1 MDRKKP
7 IEFPQRTFDLLDTA
21 QQFASEQIVERPDA
35 VPGLH
40 IGTSAF
46 TATGF
51 SGSFYPAELQ
61 PRDYLAYYATKFS
74 TVEID
79 STFYHAPTRSTV
91 AGWAAKTPE
100 NFIIAAKVPQ
110 QITHEKCLVDC
121 GPEFNEFIST
131 MDLLGPGKLGP
142 LLFQFPYFD
151 KDAFATGD
159 DFLDRLKPFLQRL
172 PESYRFAIEIRN
184 RYWLNERFAD
194 LLREH
199 AVALVLQD
207 ILYMP
212 LPRMLNFDYIT
223 APFTYVRLLG
233 DRKEIEKQTKTWDR
247 VIVDRSKELRS
258 WVDVCQQT
266 VKRGIDTYVYANNH
280 FAGHS
285 PATVEQFKKLWN
297 AN

>member
-1 MDRKKP
+1 MSRKKP
-7 IEFPQRTFDLLDTA
+7 IEFQQCTFDLLDTV
-21 QQFASEQIVERPDA
+21 QFASEQTVERPDA

-46 TATGF
+46 TAAGF

-61 PRDYLAYYATKFS
+61 PRDYLAYYATRFS

-79 STFYHAPTRSTV
+79 ATFYHAPTRSTV

-121 GPEFNEFIST
+121 DSDFSEFIST
-131 MDLLGPGKLGP
+131 MDLLGNKLGP

-151 KDAFATGD
+151 KEAFGTGE
-159 DFLDRLKPFLQRL
+159 DFLARLTPFLKKL
-172 PESYRFAIEIRN
+172 PKDHRFAIEIRN
-184 RYWLNERFAD
+184 KHWLNERFAD
-194 LLREH
+194 LLRDFN
-199 AVALVLQD
+199 AALVLQD

-212 LPRMLNFDYIT
+212 QPHMMKFDYIT
-223 APFTYVRLLG
+223 ASFTYVRLLG
-233 DRKEIEKQTKTWDR
+233 DRKGIEKQTKTWDK

-266 VKRGIDTYVYANNH
+266 VQRGIDTYVYANNH

-285 PATVEQFKKLWN
+285 PATVEQFKQLWKDVGQ
-297 AN
+297 

>member
-1 MDRKKP
+1 VSHKKP
-7 IEFPQRTFDLLDTA
+7 IEFPQRTLDLLDTA
-21 QQFASEQIVERPDA
+21 QIASEQIVERPDA

-46 TATGF
+46 TAAGF
-51 SGSFYPAELQ
+51 SGSFYPSDLQ

-79 STFYHAPTRSTV
+79 ATFYHAPTRSTV

-100 NFIIAAKVPQ
+100 NFLIAAKVPQ

-121 GPEFNEFIST
+121 DSEFSEFIST
-131 MDLLGPGKLGP
+131 MDLLGDKLGP

-159 DFLDRLKPFLQRL
+159 DFLDRLKPFLQKL
-172 PESYRFAIEIRN
+172 PKGNRFAIEIRN
-184 RYWLNERFAD
+184 KYWLNERFAD

-207 ILYMP
+207 ISYMP
-212 LPRMLNFDYIT
+212 VPHMLKFDYIT

-233 DRKEIEKQTKTWDR
+233 DRKEIEKQTKTWDK
-247 VIVDRSKELRS
+247 VIVDRTSELRG
-258 WVDVCQQT
+258 WVDMCQRT
-266 VKRGIDTYVYANNH
+266 VKRGIDTHVYVNNH

-285 PATVEQFKKLWN
+285 PATVEQFKKLWDEQKE
-297 AN
+297 